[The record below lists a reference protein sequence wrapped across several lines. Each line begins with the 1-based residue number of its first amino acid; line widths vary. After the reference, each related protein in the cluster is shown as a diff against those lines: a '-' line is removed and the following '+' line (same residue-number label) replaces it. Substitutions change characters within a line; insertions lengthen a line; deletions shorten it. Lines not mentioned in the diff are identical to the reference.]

1 MRLAIAI
8 LTALTTAAVAN
19 AQSRGFTGPFTG
31 YEAETLSDLWPQI
44 RQAQHSED
52 IKPPVY
58 LPPKPA
64 RRLPHRLNTQTYSIA
79 KAHVADVIRKVE
91 NGVDE
96 FRNYLERRGENARD
110 RESSSSS
117 SGTRARRGDAAT
129 REARRAQAS
138 DTKDELK
145 DELDELNRSTNRLR
159 RKFDPSD
166 NWIETKVQAERVID
180 DGRKINQRV
189 TRGNYGSEVARLW
202 GVLRTQ
208 LNELARVYSITP
220 LGV

>member
-1 MRLAIAI
+1 MRNSVI
-8 LTALTTAAVAN
+8 LLSPVLLGFACQPSS
-19 AQSRGFTGPFTG
+19 AQP
-31 YEAETLSDLWPQI
+31 
-44 RQAQHSED
+44 
-52 IKPPVY
+52 
-58 LPPKPA
+58 
-64 RRLPHRLNTQTYSIA
+64 IA

-96 FRNYLERRGENARD
+96 FRNYLERRGENAQD
-110 RESSSSS
+110 RGSTSQ
-117 SGTRARRGDAAT
+117 SGTRTRRGDAST
-129 REARRAQAS
+129 REARKAQAS
-138 DTKDELK
+138 QTKDELN

-159 RKFDPSD
+159 RKFDPTD
-166 NWIETKVQAERVID
+166 NWLETKVQAERVID

-189 TRGNYGSEVARLW
+189 TRGNYGNEVARLW